1 MSTITDNATK
11 TSWALDPAHSELS
24 FKVKHLMI
32 TTVTGYFKSFRATME
47 TMEDDLANFS
57 NIIVEVDAASVTTN
71 NEHRD
76 THLRSEEFFDAEQF
90 KLLQFEATGLNVDG
104 DAGTLQG
111 NLTIKN
117 VTQPVT
123 LQVEVGGVA
132 TDPYGQTK
140 AGFTITGKISRKAF
154 GLTWN
159 AMTEAGGTVLGDEVK
174 IHAEIQLIKQ

>member
-1 MSTITDNATK
+1 MHTETISTTK

-32 TTVTGYFKSFRATME
+32 TTVTGYFKSFKVDVDT
-47 TMEDDLANFS
+47 TGEDFT
-57 NIIVEVDAASVTTN
+57 NINNIKVEVDVASVTTN

-76 THLRSEEFFDAEQF
+76 THLRKLIQF
-90 KLLQFEATGLNVDG
+90 AATGLQIDG

-111 NLTIKN
+111 NLTIRD

-123 LQVEVGGVA
+123 LQVEIGGTV
-132 TDPYGQTK
+132 TDAYGNTK

-159 AMTEAGGTVLGDEVK
+159 AMTEAGGTVLGDDVK

>member
-1 MSTITDNATK
+1 MHTETINTIK

-32 TTVTGYFKSFRATME
+32 TTVTGYFKSFKVNAE
-47 TMEDDLANFS
+47 TTGEDFT
-57 NIIVEVDAASVTTN
+57 NIGNIKVEVDVASVTTN

-76 THLRSEEFFDAEQF
+76 THLRSEEFFDIEKF
-90 KLLQFEATGLNVDG
+90 KFIQFEATGLHVDG

-111 NLTIKN
+111 NLTIRD

-123 LQVEVGGVA
+123 LQVEIGGTV

-159 AMTEAGGTVLGDEVK
+159 AITEAGGTVLGDEVK
-174 IHAEIQLIKQ
+174 IQAEIQLIKQ